1 MVNIPSVRWTAAGA
15 RAKKALLSGL
25 RLFAR
30 VALAGGL
37 IVLAGFSGCATRSAL
52 LPLEQ
57 PQRFPR
63 EQVTKGAELAHLGNC
78 LGCHTTEGGKPYAG
92 GTPIKTPFGTIYG
105 TNITPDPDTGI
116 GRWPLVAFSRA
127 MREGVDR
134 EGRHLYPAFPY
145 DHFTKV
151 TDDDIA
157 ALYAFLMTREPVR
170 QENRA
175 NRVPVPRAAV
185 GLWKSRYFTPGVY
198 QPDAARSAE
207 WNRGAYLV
215 QGLGHCGACHTP
227 RNKLGAEEKDAA
239 FAGGEV
245 EGWHAP
251 ALNARSPSPVPW
263 AADTLQSYLRRGI
276 AEQHTVSAGPMQEVT
291 HDLSH
296 VSDEA
301 LRAIATYVV
310 SLDTR
315 SEEQRRRHAEAALE
329 RARKV
334 KAIQGNAVYDGACA
348 DCHNRGRAEEG
359 GALELPLGT
368 ALTIPTPRNLAYII
382 RDGIVPPEGERGSWM
397 PAFAGML
404 TDEQLTDLLN
414 YLRALSGEPAWPD
427 VAREVRNI
435 SRGDQ

>member
-1 MVNIPSVRWTAAGA
+1 MIG
-15 RAKKALLSGL
+15 G
-25 RLFAR
+25 
-30 VALAGGL
+30 VALVTAL
-37 IVLAGFSGCATRSAL
+37 AIVTGFSGCAANSSIA
-52 LPLEQ
+52 PGAP
-57 PQRFPR
+57 PQSFAR
-63 EQVTKGAELAHLGNC
+63 EQVAKGAELAHLGNC
-78 LGCHTTEGGKPYAG
+78 LGCHTAEGGKAYAG

-116 GRWPLVAFSRA
+116 GRWSLAAFTRA

-151 TDDDIA
+151 TDEDIA

-170 QENRA
+170 EENRA
-175 NRVPVPRAAV
+175 NKVPIPRAFV
-185 GLWKSRYFTPGVY
+185 SVWKSRYFTPGVY
-198 QPDAARSAE
+198 QPDKARSAE

-227 RNKLGAEEKDAA
+227 RNKLGAEEKNAA

-251 ALNARSPSPVPW
+251 ALTAKSPSPVPW
-263 AADTLQSYLRRGI
+263 TVDALQAYLRHGI
-276 AEQHTVSAGPMQEVT
+276 TDLHAQSAGPMQEVT
-291 HDLSH
+291 HDLSY

-310 SLDTR
+310 SLDAR
-315 SEEQRRRHAEAALE
+315 SDEERRRHAQAALE
-329 RARKV
+329 RARKMR
-334 KAIQGNAVYDGACA
+334 AMRGNAVYDGACA
-348 DCHNRGRAEEG
+348 DCHNRGRGEEG

-368 ALTIPTPRNLAYII
+368 ALTVPTPRNLAYIV
-382 RDGIVPPEGERGSWM
+382 RDGIVPPDGERGSWM

-427 VAREVRNI
+427 VAREVRDI
-435 SRGDQ
+435 SRGEQ

>member
-1 MVNIPSVRWTAAGA
+1 MPSGRWTAAGA
-15 RAKKALLSGL
+15 RAKKALLSG
-25 RLFAR
+25 
-30 VALAGGL
+30 
-37 IVLAGFSGCATRSAL
+37 VLMVVAGFSGCAWRSAIA
-52 LPLEQ
+52 PRAQ
-57 PQRFPR
+57 PQSFPR
-63 EQVTKGAELAHLGNC
+63 EQVAKGAALAHLGNC
-78 LGCHTTEGGKPYAG
+78 LGCHTVEGGKPYAG

-116 GRWPLVAFSRA
+116 GRWPLEAFTRA

-157 ALYAFLMTREPVR
+157 ALYAFLMTREPVQ

-175 NRVPVPRAAV
+175 NRVPIPRAFV
-185 GLWKSRYFTPGVY
+185 GVWKSRYFTPGVY
-198 QPDAARSAE
+198 QPDSARSAD

-227 RNKLGAEEKDAA
+227 RNKLGAEQQDAA

-245 EGWHAP
+245 EDWHAP
-251 ALNARSPSPVPW
+251 ALNASSPSPVPW
-263 AADTLQSYLRRGI
+263 TVDALQSYLRHGI
-276 AEQHTVSAGPMQEVT
+276 AERHGMSAGPMQEVT

-296 VSDEA
+296 LSDDA
-301 LRAIATYVV
+301 LQAIATYVV

-315 SEEQRRRHAEAALE
+315 SGEERRRHAEAALE

-334 KAIQGNAVYDGACA
+334 RAIQGNVVYDGACA

-382 RDGIVPPEGERGSWM
+382 RDGIVPPEGERGAWM

-414 YLRALSGEPAWPD
+414 YLRALSGQPAWPD
-427 VAREVRNI
+427 VAREVRNV

>member
-1 MVNIPSVRWTAAGA
+1 MISGV
-15 RAKKALLSGL
+15 ALLS
-25 RLFAR
+25 
-30 VALAGGL
+30 ALA
-37 IVLAGFSGCATRSAL
+37 VVTGFSGCAARDVIVPAA
-52 LPLEQ
+52 Q
-57 PQRFPR
+57 PPSFAR
-63 EQVTKGAELAHLGNC
+63 EQVAKGAELAHLGNC
-78 LGCHTTEGGKPYAG
+78 LGCHTAEGGKPYAG

-105 TNITPDPDTGI
+105 TNITPDAETGI
-116 GRWPLVAFSRA
+116 GRWPLEAFTRA
-127 MREGVDR
+127 MREGIDR

-145 DHFTKV
+145 DHFTRV

-157 ALYAFLMTREPVR
+157 ALYAFLMTREAVR

-175 NRVPVPRAAV
+175 NRVPIPRAAV
-185 GLWKSRYFTPGVY
+185 GVWKARYFTPGIY
-198 QPDAARSAE
+198 QPQTNRSAE

-227 RNKLGAEEKDAA
+227 RNKLGAEEKNAA
-239 FAGGEV
+239 LAGGEV

-263 AADTLQSYLRRGI
+263 TVDALQTYLRHGI
-276 AEQHTVSAGPMQEVT
+276 ADLHAQSAGPMQEVT
-291 HDLSH
+291 HDLEQ

-301 LRAIATYVV
+301 LRAIATYIV

-315 SEEQRRRHAEAALE
+315 TPDERRRHGEQALE

-334 KAIQGNAVYDGACA
+334 KLMQGNAVYDGACA
-348 DCHNRGRAEEG
+348 DCHNRGRGEEG

-368 ALTIPTPRNLAYII
+368 ALTVPTPRNLAYII
-382 RDGIVPPEGERGSWM
+382 RNGIVPPEGERGPWM

-404 TDEQLTDLLN
+404 TEEQLTDLLN

-427 VAREVRNI
+427 VAREVRNL
-435 SRGDQ
+435 SRGEQ

>member
-1 MVNIPSVRWTAAGA
+1 VIG
-15 RAKKALLSGL
+15 G
-25 RLFAR
+25 
-30 VALAGGL
+30 VALVTAL
-37 IVLAGFSGCATRSAL
+37 AIVTGFSGCAANSSIA
-52 LPLEQ
+52 PGAP
-57 PQRFPR
+57 PQSFAR
-63 EQVTKGAELAHLGNC
+63 EQVAKGAELAHLGNC
-78 LGCHTTEGGKPYAG
+78 LGCHTAEGGKAYAG

-116 GRWPLVAFSRA
+116 GRWSLAAFTRA

-151 TDDDIA
+151 TDEDIA

-170 QENRA
+170 EENRA
-175 NRVPVPRAAV
+175 NKVPIPRAFV
-185 GLWKSRYFTPGVY
+185 SVWKSRYFTPGVY
-198 QPDAARSAE
+198 QPDKARSAE

-227 RNKLGAEEKDAA
+227 RNKLGAEEKNAA

-251 ALNARSPSPVPW
+251 ALTAKSPSPVPW
-263 AADTLQSYLRRGI
+263 TVDALQAYLRHGI
-276 AEQHTVSAGPMQEVT
+276 TDLHAQSAGPMQEVT
-291 HDLSH
+291 HDLSY

-310 SLDTR
+310 SLDAR
-315 SEEQRRRHAEAALE
+315 SDEERRRHAQAALE
-329 RARKV
+329 RARKMR
-334 KAIQGNAVYDGACA
+334 AMRGNAVYDGACA
-348 DCHNRGRAEEG
+348 DCHNRGRGEEG

-368 ALTIPTPRNLAYII
+368 ALTVPTPRNLAYIV
-382 RDGIVPPEGERGSWM
+382 RDGIVPPDGERGAWM

-404 TDEQLTDLLN
+404 TDEQLSDLLN

-427 VAREVRNI
+427 VAREVRDI
-435 SRGDQ
+435 SRGEQ

>member
-1 MVNIPSVRWTAAGA
+1 MIG
-15 RAKKALLSGL
+15 G
-25 RLFAR
+25 
-30 VALAGGL
+30 VALVTAL
-37 IVLAGFSGCATRSAL
+37 AIVTGFSGCAANSSIA
-52 LPLEQ
+52 PGAP
-57 PQRFPR
+57 PQSFAR
-63 EQVTKGAELAHLGNC
+63 EQVAKGAELAHLGNC
-78 LGCHTTEGGKPYAG
+78 LGCHTAEGGKAYAG

-116 GRWPLVAFSRA
+116 GRWSLAAFTRA

-151 TDDDIA
+151 TDEDIA

-170 QENRA
+170 EENRA
-175 NRVPVPRAAV
+175 NKVPIPRAFV
-185 GLWKSRYFTPGVY
+185 SVWKSRYFTPGVY
-198 QPDAARSAE
+198 QPDKARSAE

-227 RNKLGAEEKDAA
+227 RNKLGAEEKNAA

-251 ALNARSPSPVPW
+251 ALTAKSPSPVPW
-263 AADTLQSYLRRGI
+263 TVDALQAYLRHGI
-276 AEQHTVSAGPMQEVT
+276 TDLHAQSAGPMQEVT
-291 HDLSH
+291 HDLSY

-310 SLDTR
+310 SLDAR
-315 SEEQRRRHAEAALE
+315 SDEERRRHAQAALE
-329 RARKV
+329 RARKMR
-334 KAIQGNAVYDGACA
+334 AMRGNAVYDGACA
-348 DCHNRGRAEEG
+348 DCHNRGRGEEG

-368 ALTIPTPRNLAYII
+368 ALTVPTPRNLAYIV
-382 RDGIVPPEGERGSWM
+382 RDGIVPPDGERGAWM

-427 VAREVRNI
+427 VAREVRDI
-435 SRGDQ
+435 SRGEQ

>member
-1 MVNIPSVRWTAAGA
+1 VISGV
-15 RAKKALLSGL
+15 ALLS
-25 RLFAR
+25 
-30 VALAGGL
+30 ALA
-37 IVLAGFSGCATRSAL
+37 VVTGFSGCAARNVIAPAAPPPSFT
-52 LPLEQ
+52 
-57 PQRFPR
+57 R
-63 EQVTKGAELAHLGNC
+63 EQVAKGAELAHLGNC
-78 LGCHTTEGGKPYAG
+78 LGCHTVDGGKAYAG

-105 TNITPDPDTGI
+105 TNITPDPETGI
-116 GRWPLVAFSRA
+116 GQWSLEAFTRA
-127 MREGVDR
+127 MREGIDR

-151 TDDDIA
+151 NDDDIA

-175 NRVPVPRAAV
+175 NRVPIPRAAV
-185 GLWKSRYFTPGVY
+185 GVWKSRYFTPGVY
-198 QPDAARSAE
+198 QPRSDRNAQ

-227 RNKLGAEEKDAA
+227 RNKLGAEQKNAA

-251 ALNARSPSPVPW
+251 ALNAKSPSPVPW
-263 AADTLQSYLRRGI
+263 TVDALQTYLRHGI
-276 AEQHTVSAGPMQEVT
+276 AELHAQSAGPMQEVT
-291 HDLSH
+291 QDLGQ

-301 LRAIATYVV
+301 LRAIATYIV

-315 SEEQRRRHAEAALE
+315 TQDQRRRHAEAALE

-334 KAIQGNAVYDGACA
+334 KAMQGNAVYDGACA
-348 DCHNRGRAEEG
+348 DCHNRGRGEEG

-368 ALTIPTPRNLAYII
+368 ALTVPTPRNLAYIV
-382 RDGIVPPEGERGSWM
+382 RNGIVPPEGERGPWM

-435 SRGDQ
+435 SRGEQ

>member
-251 ALNARSPSPVPW
+251 ALNASSPSPVPW

-397 PAFAGML
+397 PAFAGVL

>member
-1 MVNIPSVRWTAAGA
+1 LSVISGV
-15 RAKKALLSGL
+15 ALLL
-25 RLFAR
+25 
-30 VALAGGL
+30 ALA
-37 IVLAGFSGCATRSAL
+37 IVSGFAGCASRSAIA
-52 LPLEQ
+52 PAAQ
-57 PQRFPR
+57 PPSFPR
-63 EQVTKGAELAHLGNC
+63 EQVAKGAELAHLGNC
-78 LGCHTTEGGKPYAG
+78 LGCHTAEGGKPYAG

-105 TNITPDPDTGI
+105 TNITPDPETGI
-116 GRWPLVAFSRA
+116 GQWPLAAFTRA
-127 MREGVDR
+127 LREGVDR

-145 DHFTKV
+145 DHFTRL

-157 ALYAFLMTREPVR
+157 ALYAFLMTREPAR
-170 QENRA
+170 QENRT
-175 NRVPVPRAAV
+175 NRVPIPRAFV
-185 GLWKSRYFTPGVY
+185 GVWKSRYFTPGVY
-198 QPDAARSAE
+198 QPDSARSAE

-227 RNKLGAEEKDAA
+227 RNKLGAEEKNAA

-251 ALNARSPSPVPW
+251 ALNAKSPSPVPW
-263 AADTLQSYLRRGI
+263 TVDALQSYLRHGI
-276 AEQHTVSAGPMQEVT
+276 ADLHAQSAGPMHEVT

-296 VSDEA
+296 VPDEA

-315 SEEQRRRHAEAALE
+315 SADERRKHGEAALD
-329 RARKV
+329 RARKM
-334 KAIQGNAVYDGACA
+334 KAMQGNVVYDGACA

-368 ALTIPTPRNLAYII
+368 ALTVPTPRNLAYII
-382 RDGIVPPEGERGSWM
+382 RDGIVPPEGERGPWM

-427 VAREVRNI
+427 VAREVRNL
-435 SRGDQ
+435 RGEQ

>member
-1 MVNIPSVRWTAAGA
+1 MIG
-15 RAKKALLSGL
+15 G
-25 RLFAR
+25 
-30 VALAGGL
+30 VALVTAL
-37 IVLAGFSGCATRSAL
+37 AIVTGFSGCAASHSIA
-52 LPLEQ
+52 PGAP
-57 PQRFPR
+57 PQSFAR
-63 EQVTKGAELAHLGNC
+63 EQVAKGAELAHLGNC
-78 LGCHTTEGGKPYAG
+78 LGCHTAEGGKAYAG

-116 GRWPLVAFSRA
+116 GRWSLAAFTRA

-151 TDDDIA
+151 TDEDIA

-170 QENRA
+170 EENRA
-175 NRVPVPRAAV
+175 NKVPIPRAFV
-185 GLWKSRYFTPGVY
+185 SVWKSRYFTPGVY
-198 QPDAARSAE
+198 QPDKARSAE

-227 RNKLGAEEKDAA
+227 RNKLGAEEKNAA

-251 ALNARSPSPVPW
+251 ALTAKSPSPVPW
-263 AADTLQSYLRRGI
+263 TVDALQAYLRHGI
-276 AEQHTVSAGPMQEVT
+276 TDLHAQSAGPMQEVT
-291 HDLSH
+291 HDLSY

-310 SLDTR
+310 SLDAR
-315 SEEQRRRHAEAALE
+315 SDEERRRHAQAALE
-329 RARKV
+329 RARKMR
-334 KAIQGNAVYDGACA
+334 AMRGNAVYDGACA
-348 DCHNRGRAEEG
+348 DCHNRGRGEEG

-368 ALTIPTPRNLAYII
+368 ALTVPTPRNLAYIV
-382 RDGIVPPEGERGSWM
+382 RDGIVPPDGERGAWM

-427 VAREVRNI
+427 VAREVRDI
-435 SRGDQ
+435 SRGEQ